1 MLDKEILFDCGAT
14 IKKYKSGDY
23 IFREGERCLFYHQL
37 MEGEVRVISET
48 EEGKEFLHKI
58 IFPGNCFGE
67 LPLFDH
73 EPYAISAVAE
83 TKSEVIILSRDKF
96 NSLLTEDKELYPL
109 FTNFFT
115 KRIRFEICRLK
126 EIASIDPKYRI
137 SSLLNY
143 FNEERNVCVGGNNTG
158 IICSVCSKVKLTRQ
172 QIADMTGLRVE
183 TVIRTLKKMDEEGK
197 VKIVKG
203 KVFMNANSQKNSCI
217 NTED

>member
-1 MLDKEILFDCGAT
+1 MLAQELLFDKGAVV
-14 IKKYKSGDY
+14 KKFKSGDY

-48 EEGKEFLHKI
+48 EEGKEFLHEI

-183 TVIRTLKKMDEEGK
+183 TVIRTLKKMEEEGE
-197 VKIVKG
+197 VRILKG
-203 KVFMNANSQKNSCI
+203 KVYLDTNPLKKCSLE
-217 NTED
+217 TEN